1 MRKGKIL
8 YKRPLLFGKK
18 TVTIASEHE
27 GKWGIAMRS
36 KRAVKEYFL
45 ITVATVIIGAAV
57 YFFMLPSHV
66 TVGSATALALVISNF
81 IPVPVSAITLV
92 INVILLI
99 IGFLLIGP
107 EFGAKT
113 VYSSI
118 LLPVVIG
125 IFEVIFPNFQSIT
138 ADPLLDVVCYILVVG
153 IGLSLLFS
161 CNAASGGIDI
171 VAKLM
176 NKFLRMELGQ
186 AMSLS
191 GILVA
196 LSSALVYE
204 KDIVVLSVLG
214 TYFGG
219 LVVDHFI
226 FGLNI
231 KRRVCIISPKIDEIL
246 PFILHD
252 LHSGATINE
261 IIGAYD
267 NTPRREIIVI
277 VDKQEYKKLM
287 DFVRRTDPT
296 AFITVYSVSEIS
308 YTPKKH

>member
-1 MRKGKIL
+1 MLNRRTL
-8 YKRPLLFGKK
+8 
-18 TVTIASEHE
+18 
-27 GKWGIAMRS
+27 
-36 KRAVKEYFL
+36 KEYFI
-45 ITVATVIIGAAV
+45 ITVGTVIIGAAV

-92 INVILLI
+92 LNVILLI
-99 IGFLLIGP
+99 IGFLLVGP

-113 VYSSI
+113 IYSSI
-118 LLPVVIG
+118 LLPVVLG
-125 IFEVIFPNFQSIT
+125 VFEVLFPNFQSLT
-138 ADPLLDVVCYILVVG
+138 ADPLLDVVCYIVIVG
-153 IGLSLLFS
+153 FGLSLLFS

-176 NKFLRMELGQ
+176 NKFLRMDLGQ

-196 LSSALVYE
+196 LTSAFVYE

-219 LVVDHFI
+219 MMVDHFI

-287 DFVRRTDPT
+287 DFVKRTDPR
-296 AFITVYSVSEIS
+296 AFITVYSVNEIS
-308 YTPKKH
+308 YTPKK